1 MPLMLK
7 NEIIIYNQN
16 KLIIEPSA
24 YTNLEEDITID
35 EIIKSGCLILGP
47 AGTGKSYKIKQ
58 IFKKLDELNKKYI
71 K

>member
-24 YTNLEEDITID
+24 YTNLDEDIIID
-35 EIIKSGCLILGP
+35 EIIKSGC
-47 AGTGKSYKIKQ
+47 
-58 IFKKLDELNKKYI
+58 
-71 K
+71 